1 MYGVCTLALA
11 LLAASALAIG
21 DDESIMYGIQTDVLK
36 PGTTEEYVRYAFPL
50 NNTTLLSSFTVC
62 IRTKII
68 QYREVVPI
76 FSYAFS
82 DRADN
87 ALMMFQ
93 SRAQLDYYINDQK
106 VSSGL
111 NLRLDDRLFVWH
123 LYCMVITHPAYWIYV
138 DGKLLKEDRLTTPS
152 TDIPLNGTLYIGQ
165 EQDRYDG
172 GTDPDQTLSGF
183 AAQFNFWD
191 YVLEERTIKN
201 LAGCLENLR
210 GNVLSSDFATFDQPG
225 VTSEIV
231 PLQSL
236 CTEEPMFVVFPLRRQ
251 VTGARIFCGILDG
264 MFFVPEDEKTNNRL
278 HEESNMFT
286 EVCDFKSYRRLLLAG
301 TDEEQEGVWVNFNTG
316 KRLEF
321 TSWFDGEPNNGKN
334 DNCVVLRNDLPQWGD
349 INCEYSNCFS
359 CGMSSKNYFFI
370 RGLCKPDEHR
380 IRFIMDG
387 YVNDRPYFRGYYGM
401 AIFNV
406 GEGTWVFKDTM
417 ANLTLA
423 TMTMEQ
429 PEEYPLGRT
438 VWDVLEPF
446 CDFAVGDKLRLGLSP
461 CTIEEFM
468 CSDGSCVPRNVRCNL
483 REDCVDGSDENDCGI
498 VLFSGRYASHRPPPG
513 RTYREVLYIQPHVH
527 IVRFSKIDDINL
539 AFYMEFEVHL
549 TWTDRNLKFKNI
561 KEEEDKNKLSTEEVD
576 SIWTPEIEFL
586 NVNDGL
592 LKKLKSN
599 VYARQTGEAEPPDFN
614 DAMMETVYLPNNV
627 ALVSKT
633 FYSASFSCN
642 FYLFSY
648 PFDTQMCS
656 VLIELDSADTSVVNF
671 INESVI
677 YTGLMTL
684 PKYDI
689 QKITSNLS
697 VNSDYAVLEV
707 EFTLERRWSL
717 LVLTIF
723 IPTILLLGI
732 GYVTLFIRLAEF
744 EVRAVMTLTTLLVL
758 YTLFNQVSSDLP
770 DTAYIKMIDTWF
782 FFCIFLIFAVNVLHV
797 LVEHLPATENNIIK
811 ISPNSDNVRVSKLR
825 KVTGPWTMRT
835 MRVIAFPIVVFV
847 FNLVFWLTILAV
859 G

>member
-1 MYGVCTLALA
+1 MTQHIHRNNHTSCFYVNLENE
-11 LLAASALAIG
+11 
-21 DDESIMYGIQTDVLK
+21 ESLMFAVQTDVLQ
-36 PGTTEEYVRYAFPL
+36 PGSTEEFLRYAYPTDSRATL
-50 NNTTLLSSFTVC
+50 NAYTIC
-62 IRTKII
+62 IRIKIL
-68 QYREVVPI
+68 QYRDIVPF
-76 FSYAFS
+76 FSYAYS

-87 ALMMFQ
+87 ALLMFQ
-93 SRAQLDYYINDQK
+93 VGDRLDYYIEDQK
-106 VSSGL
+106 LSSGL
-111 NLRLDDRLFVWH
+111 NIIVDDTIGGWH
-123 LYCMVITHPAYWIYV
+123 LYCMAV
-138 DGKLLKEDRLTTPS
+138 DHSTYRVYFDGTLVRKDRLAGRTTGL
-152 TDIPLNGTLYIGQ
+152 PLNGTLYVGQ
-165 EQDRYDG
+165 DQDRYDG

-183 AAQFNFWD
+183 AAQLNLWD
-191 YVLEERTIKN
+191 YALEEETVKS

-210 GNVLSSDFATFDQPG
+210 GNVLSSDVDALDQPG
-225 VTSEIV
+225 VTREAVPHRAFCAADSRFVIV
-231 PLQSL
+231 PLIRQAPAARSFCSL
-236 CTEEPMFVVFPLRRQ
+236 
-251 VTGARIFCGILDG
+251 LDSV
-264 MFFVPEDEKTNNRL
+264 FFVPGDEETNDRL
-278 HEESNMFT
+278 YQESNNFKD
-286 EVCDFKSYRRLLLAG
+286 VCDFKSYRRLLIAA
-301 TDEEQEGVWVNFNTG
+301 TDEEEEGVWIDMNT
-316 KRLEF
+316 RRPLRF
-321 TSWFDGEPNNGKN
+321 TQWFDGEPNNGQN
-334 DNCVVLRNDLPQWGD
+334 DNCVVMRTDMPRWGD
-349 INCEYSNCFS
+349 LNCAYSNCFS
-359 CGMSSKNYFFI
+359 CGMTSQNFFFI
-370 RGLCKPDEHR
+370 RGLCKSNEHQ

-387 YVNDRPYFRGYYGM
+387 YVNTRPYFRGYYGM

-406 GEGTWVFKDTM
+406 GEGTWVLKDTM

-446 CDFAVGDKLRLGLSP
+446 CDFAVGDKINLGLSS

-561 KEEEDKNKLSTEEVD
+561 KEEEDKNKLSTEEVA

-614 DAMMETVYLPNNV
+614 DAMMETIYLPSSV

-671 INESVI
+671 INDSVI
-677 YTGLMTL
+677 YSGLMTL

-689 QKITSNLS
+689 TEIISQLAKK
-697 VNSDYAVLEV
+697 SDYAVTKV
-707 EFTLERRWSL
+707 STLSLHFFITFFKDLKIIAHERYQGKKKKKIYRESSSPL
-717 LVLTIF
+717 H
-723 IPTILLLGI
+723 LGNKDSSKCS
-732 GYVTLFIRLAEF
+732 RHE
-744 EVRAVMTLTTLLVL
+744 RAPL
-758 YTLFNQVSSDLP
+758 
-770 DTAYIKMIDTWF
+770 
-782 FFCIFLIFAVNVLHV
+782 
-797 LVEHLPATENNIIK
+797 
-811 ISPNSDNVRVSKLR
+811 
-825 KVTGPWTMRT
+825 
-835 MRVIAFPIVVFV
+835 
-847 FNLVFWLTILAV
+847 
-859 G
+859 